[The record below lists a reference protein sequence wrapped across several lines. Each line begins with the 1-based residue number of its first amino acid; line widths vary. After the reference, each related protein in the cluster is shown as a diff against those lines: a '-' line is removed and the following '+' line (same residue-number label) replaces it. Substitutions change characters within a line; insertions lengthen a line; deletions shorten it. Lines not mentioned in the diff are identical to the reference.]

1 MPVELKDIPP
11 EAICHICGEPMKVL
25 HHEHRA
31 RALGFKIPD
40 GGIFTIECHGFQ
52 LRIDDEEAERE
63 VVRLLEAYHASKA
76 AKAAEG
82 SVSHTAEGVGHPQ
95 RA

>member
-1 MPVELKDIPP
+1 MRVELKDILP

-31 RALGFKIPD
+31 LALGFKIPE

-52 LRIDDEEAERE
+52 LRIEDEEAERE
-63 VVRLLEAYHASKA
+63 VVKLLEAYHSSK
-76 AKAAEG
+76 E
-82 SVSHTAEGVGHPQ
+82 SEEPVIHVAEGVGHPQ